1 MKRKVKVAFLCIN
14 VFQTKESNA
23 FVMQL
28 YIQAVRKIQI
38 KKSQLILSF
47 SVPPCVLSIKLVAY
61 E

>member
-1 MKRKVKVAFLCIN
+1 
-14 VFQTKESNA
+14 
-23 FVMQL
+23 MQL